1 MFFEHVYLQDRVVVG
16 LGLEGDAPD
25 DCATRVKMAEEQGET
40 WDEAVDFL
48 TNSTPDS
55 GLFNDVATL
64 RTINQGVRRARTAID
79 GYADAVPQS
88 TMTASDPAGAKA
100 HWLEFA
106 AEYPVAREIIAFR
119 NEALALEVDGL
130 VAAVATAFEGEG
142 PFPTASAALAA
153 LAPRYNLGA
162 TLVTAAA
169 RNSLNVRPEFD
180 PDDFYTEDSLGEML
194 ITFGEMRDA
203 IETGTSEGALLTQ
216 ELYNDWIQVSLSF
229 KTGGPLARADVNL
242 TTAVN
247 NYVAAQTPATA
258 KALNDQINVAEQIFI
273 GQYWG
278 DPALVEYMSD
288 I

>member
-1 MFFEHVYLQDRVVVG
+1 MYTEAAKTCDLDLTREAFEDAESVWNAVEIDIQFPSPERYMFFEHVYLQDRVVVG

-88 TMTASDPAGAKA
+88 AMTASDPAGAKA

-180 PDDFYTEDSLGEML
+180 PDDFYTEDSFGEML

-203 IETGTSEGALLTQ
+203 IETGTSEGARSPRSCTT
-216 ELYNDWIQVSLSF
+216 
-229 KTGGPLARADVNL
+229 TGSRCRSRSRPAARWPGR
-242 TTAVN
+242 T
-247 NYVAAQTPATA
+247 
-258 KALNDQINVAEQIFI
+258 
-273 GQYWG
+273 
-278 DPALVEYMSD
+278 
-288 I
+288 